1 MTSAV
6 AQIKERLGIIEVL
19 SSYIAVNP
27 AGRQFRARCPFH
39 SEKTASFYISPE
51 RNSYH
56 CFGCGKGGDIFT
68 FVEDMEGVPFKDALK
83 ILADRAGVQLDDY
96 ARTVDDTAVLYSIL
110 DESKKYFT
118 KHETTDSKQY
128 VISRGITEKTI
139 TEFAIGFAPNEWRGL
154 VDHLVNIG
162 FKGPDIVRAG
172 MAIQTEKG
180 IYDRFRGR
188 VMFPIND
195 SQGRVVGY
203 SGRILPAYDM
213 PGKSGDKPA
222 KYINSP
228 ETDLYH
234 KSTILYGYDK
244 AKNSLRTTGY
254 AIVVEGQMDLVLSHQ
269 AGFGQTVAV
278 SGTALTNSH
287 LDLIGRFTKKIL
299 FSFDGDEAGIK
310 ALKRSVEEALA
321 KDFDIRVVTVPLGS
335 DPADIILENPEHW
348 KTLVSQSTSIVEY
361 LLAHYAKKY
370 SDLREFRNIVDKE
383 VLPYIRA
390 INKSIDRAHFINLV
404 ARAVDLSDEII
415 AKAVQE
421 KVNSEQK
428 KIDTELPKQEML
440 SAETIMYGLVALKSE
455 EYVAL
460 KDVSLV
466 ELFNKYMDV
475 SVDEWQMTME
485 NVDRGYASSVAEYLL
500 LQTEDHV
507 LQFVSDT
514 VMKVAEKRVLQALSH
529 LKKQGLGTPEEMHL
543 FTDLTRR
550 VDNIKKDRHNV

>member
-6 AQIKERLGIIEVL
+6 TQIKERLGIVEVI
-19 SSYIAVNP
+19 STYIAVNQ

-56 CFGCGKGGDIFT
+56 CFGCSKGGDIFT
-68 FVEDMEGVPFKDALK
+68 FVEDMEGVTFKEALK
-83 ILADRAGVQLDDY
+83 ILADRAGVILDDY
-96 ARTVDDTAVLYSIL
+96 VHTVDDTAVLYSIL
-110 DESKKYFT
+110 EKSKQYFVSQNIEASKKYVS
-118 KHETTDSKQY
+118 D
-128 VISRGITEKTI
+128 RGITQKT
-139 TEFAIGFAPNEWRGL
+139 TEHFQIGYAPNEWRSL
-154 VDHLVNIG
+154 VEHLSKNG
-162 FKGPDIVRAG
+162 FKDADIVRSG
-172 MAIQTEKG
+172 MAIETERG

-195 SQGRVVGY
+195 TQGRAVGF
-203 SGRILPAYDM
+203 SGRILPVYDV

-244 AKNSLRTTGY
+244 AKNALRTSGY

-269 AGFGQTVAV
+269 AGFEQTLAV
-278 SGTALTNSH
+278 SGTALTNTH

-321 KDFDIRVVTVPLGS
+321 KDFDIRVVKVPAGK
-335 DPADIILENPEHW
+335 DPADIISTDPEEW
-348 KTLVSQSTSIVEY
+348 KNIVSQSTSIIEY
-361 LLAHYAKKY
+361 LLLHYAKKHT
-370 SDLREFRNIVDKE
+370 DIREFRNIVDKE
-383 VLPYIRA
+383 VLPYVRS

-404 ARAVDLSDEII
+404 SRAVDLPDAVI

-421 KVNSEQK
+421 ISLAPRAVEN
-428 KIDTELPKQEML
+428 DLPKKENL
-440 SAETIMYGLVALKSE
+440 SAETILLGLISLQKES
-455 EYVAL
+455 YPL
-460 KDVSLV
+460 LNGVSIE
-466 ELFNKYMDV
+466 ELFSQYMDL
-475 SVDEWQMTME
+475 SVDEWKITME
-485 NVDRGYASSVAEYLL
+485 SVDAGYASSVAEYLL
-500 LQTEDHV
+500 LQTEDHAM
-507 LQFVSDT
+507 QFASDN
-514 VMKVAEKRVLQALSH
+514 VMKVAEKRLFQALSH

>member
-1 MTSAV
+1 MTPAV

-19 SSYIAVNP
+19 SSYIAVNQ
-27 AGRQFRARCPFH
+27 AGKQFRARCPFH
-39 SEKTASFYISPE
+39 QEKTASFYISPE

-68 FVEDMEGVPFKDALK
+68 FVEEMEGISFKEALK
-83 ILADRAGVQLDDY
+83 MLADRAGVQLDDY
-96 ARTVDDTAVLYSIL
+96 VRTVDDTAVLYNIL
-110 DESKKYFT
+110 EASKKYFVI
-118 KHETTDSKQY
+118 HANDVSKQY

-172 MAIQTEKG
+172 MAIETERG

-195 SQGRVVGY
+195 SQGRVVGF
-203 SGRILPAYDM
+203 SGRILPTYDV

-234 KSTILYGYDK
+234 KSTILFGYDK
-244 AKNSLRTTGY
+244 AKNALRTTGY

-269 AGFGQTVAV
+269 AGFTQTIAV

-321 KDFDIRVVTVPLGS
+321 KDFDVRVVSVPPGS
-335 DPADIILENPEHW
+335 DPADIILADPENW
-348 KTLVSQSTSIVEY
+348 KNLVSQSTSIVEY
-361 LLAHYAKKY
+361 LLAHYSKKS
-370 SDLREFRNIVDKE
+370 SDLREFRNSVDKE
-383 VLPYIRA
+383 ILPYIRA

-404 ARAVDLSDEII
+404 ARAVDLSDEVI
-415 AKAVQE
+415 AKAV
-421 KVNSEQK
+421 SEIQPTSRNNELDVVQK
-428 KIDTELPKQEML
+428 ETL
-440 SAETIMYGLVALKSE
+440 SAETLLLGLIELQKESYPSLASVS
-455 EYVAL
+455 L
-460 KDVSLV
+460 KD
-466 ELFNKYMDV
+466 LFEQYMDI

-485 NVDRGYASSVAEYLL
+485 STDRGYASSVAEYLL

-507 LQFVSDT
+507 IQFVSDT
-514 VMKVAEKRVLQALSH
+514 VMKVAEKRILQALSH